1 MPSGELQEESYKN
14 IYIYI
19 YILHSDNNYYNM
31 IINFFLLFIGAST
44 FPGLRKFIADRSKTR
59 VLALLH
65 IAAHGLASAGC
76 TGWGTIASFKYLY
89 SFKFLQ

>member
-1 MPSGELQEESYKN
+1 
-14 IYIYI
+14 
-19 YILHSDNNYYNM
+19 M
-31 IINFFLLFIGAST
+31 IINFFLLFTGAST

-76 TGWGTIASFKYLY
+76 TGWGTASIHLNFYSKNSLQALIMLCLCVGYTGLSLIVLFKKISMPL
-89 SFKFLQ
+89 L